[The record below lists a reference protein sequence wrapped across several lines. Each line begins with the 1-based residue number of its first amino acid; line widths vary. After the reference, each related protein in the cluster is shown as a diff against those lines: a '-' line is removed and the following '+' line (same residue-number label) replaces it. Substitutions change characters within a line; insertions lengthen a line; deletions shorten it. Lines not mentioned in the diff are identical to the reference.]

1 MRTLSVAIPDV
12 EFIKL
17 GFTSEQISYEELLKR
32 IKQEI
37 VREALERT
45 RSLAEAAG
53 ISDISMEEI
62 NAEIQAVRNA
72 KTHN

>member
-1 MRTLSVAIPDV
+1 MRTLSVAIPDM
-12 EFIKL
+12 EFAKL
-17 GFTSEQISYEELLKR
+17 GFTSEQISYDELLKR

-53 ISDISMEEI
+53 ISDMSMEEI
-62 NAEIQAVRNA
+62 NAEIQAIRNA